1 MSSSATGKEVGEA
14 MTVDADCGSASSV
27 AESMTLEASQDSDVG
42 APALTMADSWV
53 RRAAASMRSF
63 RCRCA
68 SAAVSESPHDRA
80 TRLPLLMARMTA
92 AESWVTSSGVLL
104 PDDAVAL
111 ADGDDEAE
119 DDVDADGSADGE
131 GSDADAAGDQY

>member
-1 MSSSATGKEVGEA
+1 
-14 MTVDADCGSASSV
+14 
-27 AESMTLEASQDSDVG
+27 
-42 APALTMADSWV
+42 
-53 RRAAASMRSF
+53 MRSF

-68 SAAVSESPHDRA
+68 SGGIGVAHDRA

-92 AESWVTSSGVLL
+92 AEKAGDVVGVLL
-104 PDDAVAL
+104 PDAVAL

-131 GSDADAAGDQY
+131 IRRRRSG